1 MESVKIYLKTPEDAE
16 NFVQTMRQFEGE
28 YDLTLGSVTVDA
40 KSILGVFALG
50 IGKENAISRQ
60 TLSQITG
67 VGDRQIREAIEAL
80 RHDNAILALESGK
93 GYYIPPRTP
102 QGR

>member
-16 NFVQTMRQFEGE
+16 NFVQTMRQIEGE

-50 IGKENAISRQ
+50 IGKEFELLFVNPREEREDVLNAVKNYRI
-60 TLSQITG
+60 
-67 VGDRQIREAIEAL
+67 AA
-80 RHDNAILALESGK
+80 
-93 GYYIPPRTP
+93 
-102 QGR
+102 

>member
-1 MESVKIYLKTPEDAE
+1 MSKRGNQAFIKSEEFTMESVKIYLKTPEDAE

-50 IGKENAISRQ
+50 IGKEFELLFVNPREEKDDVLNA
-60 TLSQITG
+60 
-67 VGDRQIREAIEAL
+67 VK
-80 RHDNAILALESGK
+80 N
-93 GYYIPPRTP
+93 YRTAA
-102 QGR
+102 

>member
-1 MESVKIYLKTPEDAE
+1 MMLFIKKTGRYFGNRRNVQMDSVKIYLKTPEEAE

-50 IGKENAISRQ
+50 IGKEFELIFVNPKEERDDVLNAVRDYR
-60 TLSQITG
+60 
-67 VGDRQIREAIEAL
+67 VAA
-80 RHDNAILALESGK
+80 
-93 GYYIPPRTP
+93 
-102 QGR
+102 

>member
-1 MESVKIYLKTPEDAE
+1 MMLFVKKTGRYFGNRRNVQMDSVKIYLKTPEEAE

-50 IGKENAISRQ
+50 IGKEFELIFVNPKEERDDVLNAVRDYR
-60 TLSQITG
+60 
-67 VGDRQIREAIEAL
+67 VAA
-80 RHDNAILALESGK
+80 
-93 GYYIPPRTP
+93 
-102 QGR
+102 

>member
-50 IGKENAISRQ
+50 IGKEFELLFVNPREEREDVLNAVQNYRIGAEPAA
-60 TLSQITG
+60 TVTPLKNNTG
-67 VGDRQIREAIEAL
+67 
-80 RHDNAILALESGK
+80 
-93 GYYIPPRTP
+93 RTVP
-102 QGR
+102 F

>member
-1 MESVKIYLKTPEDAE
+1 MMLFVKKTGRYFGNRRNVQMDSVKIYLKTPEDAE

-50 IGKENAISRQ
+50 IGKEFELIFVNPREEREDVLNAVRDYR
-60 TLSQITG
+60 
-67 VGDRQIREAIEAL
+67 VAA
-80 RHDNAILALESGK
+80 
-93 GYYIPPRTP
+93 
-102 QGR
+102 

>member
-16 NFVQTMRQFEGE
+16 NFVQTMRQVEGE

-50 IGKENAISRQ
+50 IGKEFELLFVNPREEREDVLNAVKNYRI
-60 TLSQITG
+60 
-67 VGDRQIREAIEAL
+67 AA
-80 RHDNAILALESGK
+80 
-93 GYYIPPRTP
+93 
-102 QGR
+102 

>member
-1 MESVKIYLKTPEDAE
+1 MSKKGIRHLENRRNGTMESVKIYLKTPEDAE

-50 IGKENAISRQ
+50 IGKEFELLFVNPREEREDVLNAVKNYRI
-60 TLSQITG
+60 
-67 VGDRQIREAIEAL
+67 AA
-80 RHDNAILALESGK
+80 
-93 GYYIPPRTP
+93 
-102 QGR
+102 

>member
-50 IGKENAISRQ
+50 IGKEFELLFGTNHDV
-60 TLSQITG
+60 TKKVYHLLSLYK
-67 VGDRQIREAIEAL
+67 VFL
-80 RHDNAILALESGK
+80 SCLLPYK
-93 GYYIPPRTP
+93 LYPPY
-102 QGR
+102 QKVH

>member
-28 YDLTLGSVTVDA
+28 YDLPLGSVTVDA

-50 IGKENAISRQ
+50 IGKEFELLFVNPREEREDVLNAVKNYRI
-60 TLSQITG
+60 
-67 VGDRQIREAIEAL
+67 AA
-80 RHDNAILALESGK
+80 
-93 GYYIPPRTP
+93 
-102 QGR
+102 

>member
-1 MESVKIYLKTPEDAE
+1 MMLFVKKTGRYFGNRRNVQMDSLKIYLKTPEEAE

-50 IGKENAISRQ
+50 IGKEFELIFVNPKEERDDVLNAVRDYR
-60 TLSQITG
+60 
-67 VGDRQIREAIEAL
+67 VAA
-80 RHDNAILALESGK
+80 
-93 GYYIPPRTP
+93 
-102 QGR
+102 

>member
-50 IGKENAISRQ
+50 IGKEFELLFVNPREEREDVLNAVKNYRIAAYPAA
-60 TLSQITG
+60 TVTPLKNNTG
-67 VGDRQIREAIEAL
+67 
-80 RHDNAILALESGK
+80 
-93 GYYIPPRTP
+93 RTVP
-102 QGR
+102 F